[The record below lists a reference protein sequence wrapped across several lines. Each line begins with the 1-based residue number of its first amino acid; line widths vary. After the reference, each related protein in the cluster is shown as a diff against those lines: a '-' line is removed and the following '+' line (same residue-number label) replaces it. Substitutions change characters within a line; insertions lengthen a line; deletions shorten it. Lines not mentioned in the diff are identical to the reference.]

1 MVWPSIERDAMGGRG
16 FGFWWCW
23 CRRLDSTEREAK
35 KERGREEEGEGGL
48 SWGGRGGGK
57 VFCDIIDFFFL
68 NPWEPIGPG
77 SLVVYCFLFFS
88 TVFGKEKR
96 EKNRIIERCDVIMY

>member
-48 SWGGRGGGK
+48 SLGGGGK
-57 VFCDIIDFFFL
+57 VFCDIVDFFFL
-68 NPWEPIGPG
+68 NPPYRSGGCGGI
-77 SLVVYCFLFFS
+77 FFS
-88 TVFGKEKR
+88 SPSFLLSLEKKRKEK
-96 EKNRIIERCDVIMY
+96 KK